1 LVSAEDT
8 NQEEFAQAL
17 PIVFFVFHTM
27 RLTVPDACCDV
38 DSIKRPTQYT
48 PSTSLS
54 RYQYHFLVF
63 GTPHAHARI
72 SATNMTTNSEPTA
85 SEPMD
90 NHPQTQP
97 EPQQITGEDP
107 TRKAISEAL
116 ELIYKNLESTMNKW
130 DTLGGVWGS
139 GLFDELARSCRDLQ
153 EVAELM
159 KAKMDSAEGLYLGSV

>member
-1 LVSAEDT
+1 LLSAKEIK
-8 NQEEFAQAL
+8 QEEFGQAL
-17 PIVFFVFHTM
+17 PIMLFVYHAM

-38 DSIKRPTQYT
+38 YSIKRPTQYT

-54 RYQYHFLVF
+54 RYRYHFLVF

-97 EPQQITGEDP
+97 QLKQITEEDP
-107 TRKAISEAL
+107 TRKSISEAL

-159 KAKMDSAEGLYLGSV
+159 KAKMDSA